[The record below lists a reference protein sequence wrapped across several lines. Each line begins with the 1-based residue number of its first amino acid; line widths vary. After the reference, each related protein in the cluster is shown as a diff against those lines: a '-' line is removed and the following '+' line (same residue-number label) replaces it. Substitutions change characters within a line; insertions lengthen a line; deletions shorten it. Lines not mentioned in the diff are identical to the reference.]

1 MGFRAY
7 SLGSS
12 PTLEI
17 IDRTHFQVLSRNL
30 RPEWLQLARALSK
43 NTPGGVLGVHDAD
56 ETLPGSTKKRVRG
69 FRNERF
75 CYIVCSF
82 CAKVSRPKRSPC
94 HVERILGTA
103 YPSSHD
109 GPLLRRP
116 TRESLRRR
124 RRSKLP
130 QRLRMPLRR
139 APSACARDAA
149 GYVQSASWRLGLP
162 KLRNQ
167 RQQQRRRPH
176 RATRQCPVGC
186 LAGGM
191 FPTQPFSVRR

>member
-43 NTPGGVLGVHDAD
+43 NTPRGVLGVHDAD

-82 CAKVSRPKRSPC
+82 VRRSHWQVRRGRLSLAPDSCPENRRSNGEQSC
-94 HVERILGTA
+94 HGE
-103 YPSSHD
+103 SHD
-109 GPLLRRP
+109 
-116 TRESLRRR
+116 
-124 RRSKLP
+124 
-130 QRLRMPLRR
+130 
-139 APSACARDAA
+139 PSGR
-149 GYVQSASWRLGLP
+149 
-162 KLRNQ
+162 
-167 RQQQRRRPH
+167 H
-176 RATRQCPVGC
+176 AT
-186 LAGGM
+186 
-191 FPTQPFSVRR
+191 